1 MNDKP
6 CSRENAIAHAVSS
19 NQWSEE
25 LRLHIAQC
33 ERCAEVGE
41 VSLWM
46 NRVAESWDTPEPICD
61 PGLIWLKAQR
71 EEEQRLRMMALR
83 PVLITHNRPHI
94 NIKGQ
99 AKGYLF
105 IQPGTQSKADI
116 ADSSMLVIE
125 GIGGFGGSVNQ
136 LFSELEIGV
145 EVLGIGKVH
154 DKVVIFY
161 PERRNN
167 TPIIERPITP
177 FVSECLGKPR

>member
-61 PGLIWLKAQR
+61 PGLIWLKAQS

-83 PVLITHNRPHI
+83 PVLITQAVVSAGLLISILALIVYKWPAIENRI
-94 NIKGQ
+94 V
-99 AKGYLF
+99 LF
-105 IQPGTQSKADI
+105 LNWTS
-116 ADSSMLVIE
+116 
-125 GIGGFGGSVNQ
+125 N
-136 LFSELEIGV
+136 
-145 EVLGIGKVH
+145 VLILSPNAIGKLMPHLDSPVLIVFCLSFGWF
-154 DKVVIFY
+154 VVL
-161 PERRNN
+161 PRLRRA
-167 TPIIERPITP
+167 
-177 FVSECLGKPR
+177 LL

>member
-61 PGLIWLKAQR
+61 PGLIWLKAQS

-83 PVLITHNRPHI
+83 PVLITQAAVSAGLLLSILALIVYKWPAIENRI
-94 NIKGQ
+94 V
-99 AKGYLF
+99 LF
-105 IQPGTQSKADI
+105 LNWMS
-116 ADSSMLVIE
+116 
-125 GIGGFGGSVNQ
+125 N
-136 LFSELEIGV
+136 
-145 EVLGIGKVH
+145 VLILSPDAIGKLMPHLASPVLI
-154 DKVVIFY
+154 VFCLSFGWFLVL
-161 PERRNN
+161 PRLRRA
-167 TPIIERPITP
+167 
-177 FVSECLGKPR
+177 LL